1 VTAALKRKAEAEHP
15 QGVKRGSL
23 LPAGKAKETE
33 IVEEPVVSA
42 YGVQLGDLASDEE
55 AEEEAAIAAIP
66 GSDDDPEVFKLR
78 LKYNSIRGYVSA
90 IMNLYQDQHSRGI
103 NTAPTPHKCAIKAMQ
118 IAIHRGEFDR
128 LRREYEDRGVGTM
141 LDGYTEDKVPD
152 IAHQV
157 WSQNLGR
164 HAAPQELRTHVDFLF
179 GHSMLLRLGNR
190 LPLELPDLFSMALK
204 SEGSE
209 GKGWCIVAVLRH
221 GKCHVFPLL
230 FD

>member
-1 VTAALKRKAEAEHP
+1 MTAALKRKAEAGHP

-23 LPAGKAKETE
+23 FSAERAKETE
-33 IVEEPVVSA
+33 LVDEPV
-42 YGVQLGDLASDEE
+42 VQLGDLASDEE

-78 LKYNSIRGYVSA
+78 LKYNFIRGYVSA

-157 WSQNLGR
+157 WSQNLGK
-164 HAAPQELRTHVDFLF
+164 HAAPQELR
-179 GHSMLLRLGNR
+179 SECNR
-190 LPLELPDLFSMALK
+190 PALPLARLCLAL
-204 SEGSE
+204 
-209 GKGWCIVAVLRH
+209 A
-221 GKCHVFPLL
+221 
-230 FD
+230 